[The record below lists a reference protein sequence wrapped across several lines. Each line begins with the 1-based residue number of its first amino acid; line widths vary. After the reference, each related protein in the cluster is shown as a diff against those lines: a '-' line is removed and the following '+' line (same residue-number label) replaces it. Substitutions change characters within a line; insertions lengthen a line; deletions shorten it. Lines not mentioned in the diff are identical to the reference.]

1 MSARYGPITDTT
13 VVYTDASVGPDGAA
27 AIAALA
33 LPSGTQAALTLPDPP
48 WRPWRAEAAAVA
60 VGVKIAQSHL
70 ATAAASTAI
79 VFNDN
84 THAVAHTQEPPGL
97 LVLWLPRRSDPP
109 SRHVDELARRTRH
122 TGRQLLWDLPL
133 SAPAGLTWPQLQR
146 AAAASP
152 RRDES
157 AAPSPA

>member
-1 MSARYGPITDTT
+1 MPARYGPISNTA

-48 WRPWRAEAAAVA
+48 WQPWRAEAAAVA
-60 VGVKIAQSHL
+60 VGVTIAQTHL
-70 ATAAASTAI
+70 AADVASAAI

-84 THAVAHTQEPPGL
+84 IHAVAHTAEPPGL
-97 LVLWLPRRSDPP
+97 LVLWLPRRSDAP

-133 SAPAGLTWPQLQR
+133 TCPAGLTWPQLQH

-152 RRDES
+152 RRADA